1 MRPPALLL
9 AAAAIAL
16 VRTDALAGEPAAR
29 VAPLFARM
37 RAAPPSFA
45 PAARE
50 PRRLYVV
57 VRTLTAEGRAA
68 LEAAGLTIE
77 LPPPG
82 EPAPPWPGG
91 EVVQGFAGPEAEA
104 AVRRLPFVVRV
115 ERPGEPWTNV
125 GAVTTAGDA
134 ILRGEAARTAS
145 GSDGTGVSVGVISD
159 GVDDRAASVAT
170 ADLPDDV
177 VITGGDAGA
186 GDEGT
191 AMLEI
196 VHDLAP
202 GAHLIFAA
210 PRTSVE
216 MVSAIDALAAAGA
229 HVIVDDLV
237 FTDEPKFEDGPIA
250 LAARRF
256 TEGGGI
262 YVTAAGNFAR
272 SHYFAA
278 YRRTTGR
285 GIGGVAYGGVHAFDS
300 GDFGNSIRIPPG
312 AEVLVVL
319 QWNDRFGAAANDLDV
334 LLVRPGPGED
344 TILAGSVEPQDGDD
358 APYEALR
365 WANTTG
371 GPVDA
376 YIAIGDYAIVS
387 DPASLRLN
395 LVIFSRVT
403 VTPEHLVRRESVFG
417 HAAVE
422 EVLSV
427 AAADAARP
435 DDLETFSSEGPASI
449 FFPVRATRQVPRLT
463 AVDGVETAVGRRGSF
478 TNPFRGTSA
487 AAPHVA
493 GCAALLLGAGAPAS
507 GAVAAMLAT
516 AFDLG
521 AGGVDVAA
529 GAGRLDCAAA
539 MALALGRATAPVIG
553 SAVATFDPTGAV
565 QVELRG
571 EDAEGDARAASVRLL
586 AVDGAE
592 LAAESLSVAAGGLTF
607 GAGAVFRAAALAEAR
622 VLSAVVTDAVGLRS
636 AEAQTLLVCP
646 ADASLGDALCVLG
659 DLIGRLVSVPGRAG
673 RRLERRARAAATA
686 LTRAGSLRAGGRERA
701 ATRALRQAAARVRGL
716 ERAVRRGRVD
726 PGLKDSFVADAA
738 GLRARL
744 LALRN
749 LHAGVTRR

>member
-1 MRPPALLL
+1 
-9 AAAAIAL
+9 
-16 VRTDALAGEPAAR
+16 
-29 VAPLFARM
+29 
-37 RAAPPSFA
+37 
-45 PAARE
+45 
-50 PRRLYVV
+50 
-57 VRTLTAEGRAA
+57 
-68 LEAAGLTIE
+68 
-77 LPPPG
+77 
-82 EPAPPWPGG
+82 
-91 EVVQGFAGPEAEA
+91 
-104 AVRRLPFVVRV
+104 
-115 ERPGEPWTNV
+115 
-125 GAVTTAGDA
+125 
-134 ILRGEAARTAS
+134 
-145 GSDGTGVSVGVISD
+145 
-159 GVDDRAASVAT
+159 
-170 ADLPDDV
+170 
-177 VITGGDAGA
+177 
-186 GDEGT
+186 
-191 AMLEI
+191 MLEI
-196 VHDLAP
+196 IHDLAP
-202 GAHLIFAA
+202 GARLLFAA

-216 MVSAIDALAAAGA
+216 MVAAIDALAAAGA
-229 HVIVDDLV
+229 QVIVDDLV

-272 SHYFAA
+272 SHYFGA

-300 GDFGNSIRIPPG
+300 GDFGNAVRIPPG
-312 AEVLVVL
+312 SEVLVVL

-358 APYEALR
+358 VPYEALR
-365 WANTTG
+365 WTNTTG
-371 GPVDA
+371 SVVDA

-403 VTPEHLVRRESVFG
+403 VTPEHVVRRESVFG

-449 FFPVRATRQVPRLT
+449 FFPTRATRQVPRLT
-463 AVDGVETAVGRRGSF
+463 AVDAVETAVGRRGSF

-493 GCAALLLGAGAPAS
+493 GCTALLLGAGAAPS
-507 GAVAAMLAT
+507 GAVAAMVPT
-516 AFDLG
+516 AIDLG
-521 AGGVDVAA
+521 VPGVDHAA

-553 SAVATFDPTGAV
+553 AAAATFDPTGAV
-565 QVELRG
+565 RVEVTG
-571 EDAEGDARAASVRLL
+571 EDAEGDARSAGVRLL
-586 AVDGAE
+586 APDGVE
-592 LAAESLSVAAGGLTF
+592 LAQESVSVASGGLTF
-607 GAGAVFRAAALAEAR
+607 GAGAVLRAAALAEAR
-622 VLSAVVTDAVGLRS
+622 VVSVVVTDAVGLRS
-636 AEAQTLLVCP
+636 AEAQALLTCP

-659 DLIGRLVSVPGRAG
+659 DLIGRLVAVPGRTG

-686 LTRAGSLRAGGRERA
+686 LSRAGGLGADGRERA
-701 ATRALRQAAARVRGL
+701 ATRALRQASARIRGL

-726 PGLKDSFVADAA
+726 PGLKGRFAADAA